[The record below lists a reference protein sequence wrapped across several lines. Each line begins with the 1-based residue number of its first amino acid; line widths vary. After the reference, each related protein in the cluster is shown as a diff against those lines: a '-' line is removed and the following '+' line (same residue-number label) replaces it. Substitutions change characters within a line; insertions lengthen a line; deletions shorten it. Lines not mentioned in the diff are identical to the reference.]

1 MNKKRVVGFEL
12 KPEEIEKLNEVCK
25 KTGLKRVELFR
36 QRVLEADTI
45 SKQFLNL
52 QNEFESKIDSAIESL
67 DNSIEWYVN
76 NHLEDLDSKIE
87 NGIKKSE
94 DRIVEKVIDRLKDIL

>member
-1 MNKKRVVGFEL
+1 MKNNVISFRLSKQELDFFEA
-12 KPEEIEKLNEVCK
+12 ISRR
-25 KTGLKRVELFR
+25 TGLKKSEIFR